1 MNAKASPI
9 LTTQPGESRL
19 GMIPRRGMTLVEMLT
34 AIGIIALLIS
44 MLVLGIGF
52 VTSKAKTDKTRTIL
66 QNLRSM
72 QAEFV
77 AKGGRLRM
85 IDEPYLSTGSWQ
97 VIQREVAPVGQLIEG
112 NPLRHPQTPTGSGSN
127 AALKRTRMVMGALV
141 SIPDNRKIIDNL
153 PPEAFLMEPLPA
165 NPPAG
170 AKESAYRPPIL
181 LDGWNNPIIYAPR
194 RASPVP
200 NPSSPPSG
208 ITGRPEDKDLVW
220 GIEGLTV
227 NGEPNHYFQP
237 ADGQGLWVS
246 AGPDGDFSTGDDNV
260 YSDDSGRQSTGKK

>member
-1 MNAKASPI
+1 
-9 LTTQPGESRL
+9 
-19 GMIPRRGMTLVEMLT
+19 MTLVEMLT

-44 MLVLGIGF
+44 MLVLGINF
-52 VTSKAKTDKTRTIL
+52 VTAKAKTDKTRTML

-72 QAEFV
+72 QEEFI

-85 IDEPYLSTGSWQ
+85 IDESYLSTGSWQ

-112 NPLRHPQTPTGSGSN
+112 NPLRHPQPNGSN
-127 AALKRTRMVMGALV
+127 PALTRTKTVMGALV

-153 PPEAFLMEPLPA
+153 PPEAFLMAPVPTGSA
-165 NPPAG
+165 AG
-170 AKESAYRPPIL
+170 TKENAYKPPIL
-181 LDGWNNPIIYAPR
+181 LDGWGNPIIYAPR
-194 RASPVP
+194 RVAPVP

-208 ITGRPEDKDLVW
+208 ITGKPEDKDLVW

-227 NGEPNHYFQP
+227 NGEPNHVFQP
-237 ADGQGLWVS
+237 ADGKGLWVS

-260 YSDDSGRQSTGKK
+260 YSDDSGRQSTGKKQ